1 LDERERNAA
10 VRTIAREGDPDRYLS
25 ALFAPADARG
35 GLFALYAF
43 NVELAHIAEQVSE
56 PELGEIRLQWW
67 RDALE
72 HAAAGIST
80 GNPVVDA
87 LGQIM
92 LERGGVSR
100 EDLSRLIDARQF
112 DISVKLMPDSAT
124 LDTYLTETAGV
135 LFQLGAEIAGAGR
148 KAEHA
153 AKAAG
158 KASEAAGL
166 AYGLTGLMRALPVHA
181 ARGRIDVPADML
193 LRQGTSQAE
202 LEQGKATEGLKH
214 VLADL
219 QRHARASLHE
229 ALDHLEAL
237 PASERAAFR
246 PLALVEPYL
255 RALEKGN
262 PLHHIADINP
272 LYRLWRLWTYR
283 FREGR

>member
-43 NVELAHIAEQVSE
+43 NAELARIAEQVTE

-80 GNPVVDA
+80 GHPVVDA

-92 LERGGVSR
+92 LERGVSR

-112 DISVKLMPDSAT
+112 DVSVKLMPDSAT
-124 LDTYLTETAGV
+124 LDTYLAETAGV

-153 AKAAG
+153 AK
-158 KASEAAGL
+158 AAGL

-193 LRQGTSQAE
+193 LRQGTSQTE
-202 LEQGKATEGLKH
+202 LAQGKTTEGLERG
-214 VLADL
+214 LAELRGDA
-219 QRHARASLHE
+219 QASFRE
-229 ALDHLEAL
+229 ALAHLETL
-237 PASERAAFR
+237 SASERATFR

-255 RALEKGN
+255 RALEKGD
-262 PLHHIADINP
+262 PLHSIADINP
-272 LYRLWRLWTYR
+272 LYRLWRLGTYR

>member
-43 NVELAHIAEQVSE
+43 NAELARIAEQVTE

-80 GNPVVDA
+80 GHPVVDA

-92 LERGGVSR
+92 LERGVSR

-112 DISVKLMPDSAT
+112 DVSVKLMPDSAT
-124 LDTYLTETAGV
+124 LDTYLAETAGV

-153 AKAAG
+153 AK
-158 KASEAAGL
+158 AAGL

-193 LRQGTSQAE
+193 LRQGTSQTE
-202 LEQGKATEGLKH
+202 LAQGKTTEGLERG
-214 VLADL
+214 LAELRGDA
-219 QRHARASLHE
+219 QASFRE
-229 ALDHLEAL
+229 ALAHLEAL
-237 PASERAAFR
+237 SASERATFR

-255 RALEKGN
+255 RALEKGD
-262 PLHHIADINP
+262 PLHSIADINP
-272 LYRLWRLWTYR
+272 LYRLWRLGTYR